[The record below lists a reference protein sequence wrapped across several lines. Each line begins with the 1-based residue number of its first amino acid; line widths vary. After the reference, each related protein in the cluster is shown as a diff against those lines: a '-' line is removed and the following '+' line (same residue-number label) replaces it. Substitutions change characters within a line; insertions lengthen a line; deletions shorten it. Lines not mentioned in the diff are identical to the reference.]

1 LGIIDENGNI
11 NDSVIIEL
19 LNLNYRW

>member
-1 LGIIDENGNI
+1 MLG

-19 LNLNYRW
+19 